1 MAAGGTVGLANAP
14 GTSAALSA
22 FIAYSHADKL
32 IKNELLKHLKPLTRL
47 KMIEAWH
54 DRKLK
59 AGEEWDAVIS
69 TNLENANIILLLI
82 SIDFINSKYCYD
94 IELEKAME
102 LHEFGSGKVI
112 PVIAR
117 PCLWSHTPFAKL
129 QALPKDAKAISA
141 WDNQDEVLTS
151 IAEAIMQVAKDM
163 QVAKELSS

>member
-1 MAAGGTVGLANAP
+1 
-14 GTSAALSA
+14 
-22 FIAYSHADKL
+22 
-32 IKNELLKHLKPLTRL
+32 
-47 KMIEAWH
+47 MIEAWH

-69 TNLENANIILLLI
+69 TNFENANIILLLI

-102 LHEFGSGKVI
+102 LHKSGSEKSFLSLHDLVL
-112 PVIAR
+112 R
-117 PCLWSHTPFAKL
+117 SHTPFAKL